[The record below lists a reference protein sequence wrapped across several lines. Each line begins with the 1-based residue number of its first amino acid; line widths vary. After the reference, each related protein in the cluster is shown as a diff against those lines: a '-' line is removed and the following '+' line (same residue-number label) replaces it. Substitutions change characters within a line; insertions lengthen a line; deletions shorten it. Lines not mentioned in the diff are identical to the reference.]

1 MNNDSYEK
9 AANNTNSNAN
19 YEASA
24 PPPPPLPPIEAPPM
38 LSEGIV
44 T

>member
-24 PPPPPLPPIEAPPM
+24 PPPPPPPPIEAPPM

>member
-9 AANNTNSNAN
+9 AVSNTNSNTN

-24 PPPPPLPPIEAPPM
+24 PPPPPPPPIEAPPM